1 MVWKNSARAGEGRPA
16 GWEGSHE
23 VAPSSPT
30 TNLFHPEKQRKSLQ
44 PHPISGRG
52 VERGFL
58 LFRSELG
65 QGWGGPASSSSML
78 ILPRPRAC
86 SLTGKSDGRK
96 QGVPR
101 QGHVPGEGGGGALWG
116 RCPRALSGCC
126 SPTAPDE
133 EDDLEPGVPWDQ
145 LISGPGFQGLVCKE
159 TEETSAGTVGL
170 RRHPHLPHQ
179 SSRCHIT

>member
-1 MVWKNSARAGEGRPA
+1 M
-16 GWEGSHE
+16 
-23 VAPSSPT
+23 APSSPT

-65 QGWGGPASSSSML
+65 QGWGGPASSSSVL

-101 QGHVPGEGGGGALWG
+101 QGHVPGEEGGGSLWG

-145 LISGPGFQGLVCKE
+145 LSLGQVFRGLFAKRQRRPVQGLWGSEGTPISPISHLVA
-159 TEETSAGTVGL
+159 TLLDTPPPPALFSAASYCIFPSL
-170 RRHPHLPHQ
+170 
-179 SSRCHIT
+179 